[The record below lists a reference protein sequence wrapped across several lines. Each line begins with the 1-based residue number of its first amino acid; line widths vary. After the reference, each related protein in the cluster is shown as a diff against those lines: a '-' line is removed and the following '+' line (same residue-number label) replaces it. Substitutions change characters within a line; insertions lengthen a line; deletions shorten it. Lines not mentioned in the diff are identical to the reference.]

1 VRNSSLKI
9 TKARFLLNQNPP
21 VIFARTRF
29 NPKSRLAVSRA
40 NKEQVRKVAF
50 SSGAAALPT
59 RRRLSKKQMP
69 NAQIH
74 CETVRSNYLDAVK
87 IGLLQLNS
95 IIGDFAANRQKLAAG
110 YEQACGLGAEFVL
123 APELFLCGYPPRD
136 LLLRADFIDAN
147 LVALAETAKQTG
159 SIPLC
164 VGFVDRNPDRPGR
177 PLRNSA
183 AILQNGK
190 VIWRAHKSLL
200 PTYDVFDE
208 DRYFEP
214 AKNVVPFEFNSEGVR
229 SKLGITI
236 CEDIWNDEDFW
247 QERFYRRDP
256 IKELISQGAEII
268 LNISASPWHD
278 GKEKMRLEMFRRVAR
293 DERVPLAQVN
303 LVGANDELIFDGY
316 SVALDARGEII
327 ALGKGFAE
335 DILVVDL
342 GKNSAPPTRP
352 LATLSPPGGARA
364 GARGFEFPPRE
375 QQLFAALS
383 LGIRDYVG
391 KCGFKSAL
399 IGLSGG
405 IDSALV
411 AVLAADALGPDNVTG
426 VSMPARYSSEGSLS
440 DAGALAKNLGIRHE
454 ILPIE
459 PVFQSVEKQLA
470 EVFAGTRTNE
480 AEENIQSRL
489 RAVTL
494 MALSNKFGALVL
506 TTGNKS
512 EMAVGYCTLYG
523 DMCGALAPL
532 ADVFKTD
539 IYKLARWINSDCA
552 SRAGLKREIIPVASI
567 TKPPSAELRP
577 NQKDQD
583 SLPPYETLDQILDA
597 YVVQHLGKEEI
608 IRRGFDAAVVNDV
621 INKVTFSEYKR
632 RQAAPG
638 LKVSPRAFGMGRRI
652 PIAQKFRAQNKKKWD

>member
-1 VRNSSLKI
+1 MAI
-9 TKARFLLNQNPP
+9 
-21 VIFARTRF
+21 
-29 NPKSRLAVSRA
+29 LAP
-40 NKEQVRKVAF
+40 
-50 SSGAAALPT
+50 L
-59 RRRLSKKQMP
+59 
-69 NAQIH
+69 
-74 CETVRSNYLDAVK
+74 K

-95 IIGDFAANRQKLAAG
+95 TIGAFAANRQKLVAG
-110 YEQACGLGAEFVL
+110 YEKARALGAELVV

-136 LLLRADFIDAN
+136 LLLRADFVQAS
-147 LVALAETAKQTG
+147 LAALAETAKSIG
-159 SIPLC
+159 LIPLC
-164 VGFVDRNPDRPGR
+164 VGCVSENSERPGR
-177 PLRNSA
+177 ALRNSA

-190 VIWRAHKSLL
+190 IIWHTHKSLL

-214 AKNVVPFEFNSEGVR
+214 AKNATLFEFNGR
-229 SKLGITI
+229 KLGITL

-247 QERFYRRDP
+247 PERLYRRDP
-256 IKELISQGAEII
+256 IKELIAQGAEII
-268 LNISASPWHD
+268 LNLSASPWHD
-278 GKEKMRLEMFRRVAR
+278 GKERARLAMLQRVAR

-303 LVGANDELIFDGY
+303 LVGANDELIFDGH
-316 SVALDARGEII
+316 SVALDARGEVI
-327 ALGKGFAE
+327 ALGNGFAE
-335 DILVVDL
+335 DILVVELHSCRSRGDETRI
-342 GKNSAPPTRP
+342 KEKVEAPHV
-352 LATLSPPGGARA
+352 LSCD
-364 GARGFEFPPRE
+364 FPPRE

-383 LGIRDYVG
+383 LGIRDYVH
-391 KCGFKSAL
+391 KCGFKSV
-399 IGLSGG
+399 IVGLSGG

-411 AVLAADALGPDNVTG
+411 AVLAAEALGPDKVLG

-440 DAGALAKNLGIRHE
+440 DAGALAKNLGIRYE
-454 ILPIE
+454 VLPIE
-459 PVFQSVEKQLA
+459 PAFQSVETQLA
-470 EVFAGTRTNE
+470 KVFAGTKPNE

-489 RAVTL
+489 RGVTL

-523 DMCGALAPL
+523 DMCGALAVI

-539 IYKLARWINSDCA
+539 IYKLARWVN
-552 SRAGLKREIIPVASI
+552 REQIIIPEASI

-577 NQKDQD
+577 NQTDQD

-597 YVVQHLGKEEI
+597 YVVKNLGKEEI

-652 PIAQKFRAQNKKKWD
+652 PIAQRFRTAH